1 MGCWISASQVVFIRV
16 VSAAR
21 ESSKRKTHNNKTTRN
36 ERKVA
41 TTFQHLYTP
50 EIVLR
55 CVQIVVFLNSVVV
68 ISFVGGGG
76 GGCARSEKKKE
87 KKDKRAR
94 RGASESQSAER

>member
-1 MGCWISASQVVFIRV
+1 VV
-16 VSAAR
+16 R
-21 ESSKRKTHNNKTTRN
+21 EEWLQQQRSEGRKKRKEKQKAT
-36 ERKVA
+36 

-68 ISFVGGGG
+68 ISFVAGGVAGVR
-76 GGCARSEKKKE
+76 AAKRRKNDKK
-87 KKDKRAR
+87 AR